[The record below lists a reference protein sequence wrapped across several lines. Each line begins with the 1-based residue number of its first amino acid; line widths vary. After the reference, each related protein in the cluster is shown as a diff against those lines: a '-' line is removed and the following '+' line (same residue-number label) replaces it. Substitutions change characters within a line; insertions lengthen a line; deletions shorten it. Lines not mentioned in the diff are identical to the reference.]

1 MNDDSGGAVYLLILV
16 GIYFFPGIVAE
27 VRRHRQRLTIG
38 MSNLLLGWTVLGWI
52 FALIWACSSDVEGS
66 DGRDLVDGLHDPFW
80 GSSRR

>member
-1 MNDDSGGAVYLLILV
+1 M

-52 FALIWACSSDVEGS
+52 FALIWACS
-66 DGRDLVDGLHDPFW
+66 R
-80 GSSRR
+80 SRARMAATW